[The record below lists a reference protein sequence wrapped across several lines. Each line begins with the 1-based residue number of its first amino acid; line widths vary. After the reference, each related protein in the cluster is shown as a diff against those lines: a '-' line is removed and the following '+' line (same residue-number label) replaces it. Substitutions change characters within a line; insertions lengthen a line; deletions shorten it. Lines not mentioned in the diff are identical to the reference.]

1 MKKGPIFKSFLEA
14 GVESAADADE
24 KGKIRI
30 LNQTAFIMAV
40 ALAAFIIINFFNQ
53 KPIISILEIAFLVLL
68 IGIIYLNQIGRFHIG
83 RAIFFISF
91 IIFQFTLA
99 NFLAVKGNLEFFFL
113 FIMIAGF
120 ALFDNRI
127 IIGLLSVFCF
137 SLFSFTQTHIHGF
150 TSVIKYLNDFS
161 LFLLVYFLVRYFKL
175 VLVSQRT
182 QIEQQVK
189 ELQLL
194 HEEKNN
200 LLSIASHELRSPLGH
215 IKGLLSLIE
224 LEKGNLSESQKESL
238 QMARDIASK
247 QHEMVSK
254 VLDIQNLE
262 SKQSV
267 HGLEEIKVEDF
278 LRGILQ
284 NFESTASAKDI
295 RLDLMT
301 PGQGLIFRTDTLKFS
316 QILENILS
324 NAIKFSHPG
333 SHVEIWMSHTAH
345 TLTIEVKDE
354 GQGLSKEE
362 IKDLFKKFK
371 TLSARPT
378 SGEASTGLGL
388 AITKKYVE
396 ELKGTIHCTSEQ
408 GKGSTF
414 SVHLPLTT

>member
-1 MKKGPIFKSFLEA
+1 MIKGPFFSFLSES
-14 GVESAADADE
+14 GVGRGMDADE

-30 LNQTAFIMAV
+30 LNQTSYIILIALTVFICV
-40 ALAAFIIINFFNQ
+40 NFFNQ
-53 KPIISILEIAFLVLL
+53 KPLISILEIVFFALL
-68 IGIIYLNQIGRFHIG
+68 LGMLYLNHSGRF
-83 RAIFFISF
+83 RVARTLFFISF
-91 IIFQFTLA
+91 ISFQFTLA
-99 NFLAVKGNLEFFFL
+99 NFLAVKGSLEYFFL
-113 FIMIAGF
+113 FIMISSF
-120 ALFDNRI
+120 ALYDNRVT
-127 IIGLLSVFCF
+127 IGLLSLLCYA
-137 SLFSFTQTHIHGF
+137 LFTITQIHIHGF
-150 TSVIKYLNDFS
+150 TSSIKFLNDFS
-161 LFLLVYFLVRYFKL
+161 LFLLIFSLVRYFKS
-175 VLVSQRT
+175 VLVDQRT

-238 QMARDIASK
+238 QMAREIASK

-262 SKQSV
+262 SKQNV

-278 LRGILQ
+278 LRGIIQ
-284 NFESTASAKDI
+284 NFQSTASAKDI

-301 PGQGLIFRTDTLKFS
+301 PGQGLVFRTDTLKFS

-396 ELKGTIHCTSEQ
+396 ELKGTIHCTSEH